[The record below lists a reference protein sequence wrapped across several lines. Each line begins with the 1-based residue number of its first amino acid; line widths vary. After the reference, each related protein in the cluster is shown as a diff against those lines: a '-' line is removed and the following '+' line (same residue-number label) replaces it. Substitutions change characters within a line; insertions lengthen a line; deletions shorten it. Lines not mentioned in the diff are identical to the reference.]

1 MSNIRLRGYR
11 RNDGVYGI
19 RNHVVVMSAVSC
31 ANFVVEQIARAD
43 PEIIP
48 ITHQHGCTHMG
59 ADTEQVLRTLSGT
72 CNNPNVGGVL
82 LVGLGCE
89 TAHPAKVKVYGEGM
103 PSPRNSGRMVET
115 LVIQEIGGVRRIMET
130 AHESLHRIKEFVS
143 RQKRSN
149 FDISCLTV
157 GLECGGSDPFSGIT
171 ANPAVGLVSDR
182 LVELGAT
189 VILSEIPE
197 MIGAE
202 ACLESRIPDG
212 SVKQKLFARI
222 RDYVQMAKDA
232 GGDLRGANP
241 APGNI
246 KAGLST
252 IEEKS
257 LGCVIKGGH
266 SNINEFVEYAARP
279 KRRGLVVMDTPGND
293 PESVTGMVA
302 GGANLVLF
310 TTGVG
315 TPVGN
320 PVAPVVKIS
329 SNTSMYRR
337 MGDFIDL
344 DAGKIIGGTGV
355 DAAADEVFD
364 FLLEVCNG
372 RQTATEINNCR
383 EFAVNR
389 IGPAF

>member
-1 MSNIRLRGYR
+1 MPAITLKGYR
-11 RNDGVYGI
+11 RNDGLFGI
-19 RNHVVVMSAVSC
+19 RNHVVVMSTVSC
-31 ANFVVEQIARAD
+31 ANSIVEQISRLD
-43 PEIIP
+43 PQIIP

-59 ADTEQVLRTLSGT
+59 ADTEQVIRTLSGT
-72 CNNPNVGGVL
+72 CANPNVGGVL

-89 TAHPAKVKVYGEGM
+89 TADVGKIA
-103 PSPRNSGRMVET
+103 SSLNCSGKLVET
-115 LVIQEIGGVRRIMET
+115 LVIQEIGDRSRIIDV
-130 AHESLHRIKEFVS
+130 ARDSLARIKEFVWTQQPS
-143 RQKRSN
+143 D
-149 FDISCLTV
+149 FDVSDLTV

-171 ANPAVGLVSDR
+171 ANPAVGIVSDK

-202 ACLESRIPDG
+202 ACLKSRIPDEA
-212 SVKQKLFARI
+212 VRDKLMARI
-222 RDYVQMAKDA
+222 KDYVQMAKDA
-232 GGDLRGANP
+232 GGDLRGCNP

-257 LGCVIKGGH
+257 LGCIIKGGN
-266 SNINEFVEYAARP
+266 SSINEFVEYAARP
-279 KRRGLVVMDTPGND
+279 KCKGLVVMDTPGND

-302 GGANLVLF
+302 GGAHLVLF

-329 SNTSMYRR
+329 SNTRMYQR
-337 MGDFIDL
+337 MSNFIDI
-344 DAGKIIGGTGV
+344 DAGRIVSGIPV
-355 DAAADEVFD
+355 EQVADEMFD
-364 FLLEVCNG
+364 FLLDVCNG
-372 RQTATEINNCR
+372 RRTATEVNNCR
-383 EFAVNR
+383 EFAINR
-389 IGPAF
+389 TGPAF

>member
-1 MSNIRLRGYR
+1 MSTIKLKGYR
-11 RNDGVYGI
+11 RRDNLYGI
-19 RNHVVVMSAVSC
+19 RNHIVVMSTVSC
-31 ANFVVEQIARAD
+31 ANSVVEQIARTDAD
-43 PEIIP
+43 IVPV
-48 ITHQHGCTHMG
+48 THQHGCTHMG

-72 CNNPNVGGVL
+72 CDNPNVGGVL

-89 TAHPAKVKVYGEGM
+89 TVNVSDIVSRLNH
-103 PSPRNSGRMVET
+103 SGKLIKT
-115 LVIQEIGGVRRIMET
+115 LVIQEIGDLRQIMDAAGESLRRI
-130 AHESLHRIKEFVS
+130 REFVS
-143 RQKRSN
+143 KQKRSD

-202 ACLESRIPDG
+202 ACLESRIPD
-212 SVKQKLFARI
+212 SDVRQKLLARI
-222 RDYVQMAKDA
+222 KDYVQMAKDS

-246 KAGLST
+246 RAGLST

-257 LGCVIKGGH
+257 LGCVIKGGR
-266 SNINEFVEYAARP
+266 SDITEFVEYAGRP
-279 KRRGLVVMDTPGND
+279 KRKGLVVMDTPGND

-329 SNTSMYRR
+329 SNTKMYQR
-337 MGDFIDL
+337 MSDFIDI
-344 DAGKIIGGTGV
+344 DAGNIIEGTRV
-355 DAAADEVFD
+355 EAVAEEMFE
-364 FLLEVCNG
+364 FLLNVCNG
-372 RQTATEINNCR
+372 TQTATEVNKCR
-383 EFAVNR
+383 EFAINR

>member
-1 MSNIRLRGYR
+1 MSAIRLKGYKR
-11 RNDGVYGI
+11 SDNIFGI
-19 RNHVVVMSAVSC
+19 RNHVVVMSTVSC
-31 ANFVVEQIARAD
+31 ANFVVERVARTD
-43 PEIIP
+43 GDIIP

-72 CNNPNVGGVL
+72 CGNPNVGGVL

-89 TAHPAKVKVYGEGM
+89 TANVDDVASRIDSRGKM
-103 PSPRNSGRMVET
+103 LET
-115 LVIQEIGGVRRIMET
+115 LVIQDFGDVQRIIE
-130 AHESLHRIKEFVS
+130 AACENLCRIKTFVS
-143 RQKRSN
+143 KQKPSD
-149 FDISCLTV
+149 FDVCCLTV

-171 ANPAVGLVSDR
+171 ANPAVGLISDR

-202 ACLESRIPDG
+202 ACLESRIPDEA
-212 SVKQKLFARI
+212 VRHRLLDRI
-222 RDYVQMAKDA
+222 SDYVRMAKDA
-232 GGDLRGANP
+232 GGDLRGCNP

-257 LGCVIKGGH
+257 LGCIIKGGN
-266 SNINEFVEYAARP
+266 SNINEFVDYAARP
-279 KRRGLVVMDTPGND
+279 KCKGLVVMDTPGND

-302 GGANLVLF
+302 GGAHLVLF

-315 TPVGN
+315 TPIGN

-329 SNTSMYRR
+329 SNTKMYQR
-337 MGDFIDL
+337 MSDFIDI
-344 DAGKIIGGTGV
+344 DTGRIIGGVPVETV
-355 DAAADEVFD
+355 ADEMFEFVLD
-364 FLLEVCNG
+364 VCNG
-372 RQTATEINNCR
+372 SQTAAEINNCR

-389 IGPAF
+389 IGPTF

>member
-1 MSNIRLRGYR
+1 MSATKLKGYR
-11 RNDGVYGI
+11 RNDGLFGI
-19 RNHVVVMSAVSC
+19 RNHVVVMSTVSC
-31 ANFVVEQIARAD
+31 ANSVVEQIARVNAD
-43 PEIIP
+43 ITP
-48 ITHQHGCTHMG
+48 ITHQHGCTHLG
-59 ADTEQVLRTLSGT
+59 ADREQVLRTLSGT
-72 CNNPNVGGVL
+72 CDNPNVGGVL

-89 TAHPAKVKVYGEGM
+89 TANVKKIASRLDHGGKI
-103 PSPRNSGRMVET
+103 VET
-115 LVIQEIGGVRRIMET
+115 LVIQEIGELRKILDA
-130 AHESLHRIKEFVS
+130 AHGSLCRIKEFVS
-143 RQKRSN
+143 KQERSD

-171 ANPAVGLVSDR
+171 ANPAVGLVSDK

-202 ACLESRIPDG
+202 TCLESRIPDDA
-212 SVKQKLFARI
+212 VKQKLLDRI
-222 RDYVQMAKDA
+222 SDYVQMARDA
-232 GGDLRGANP
+232 GGDLRGCNP

-257 LGCVIKGGH
+257 LGCIIKGGH
-266 SNINEFVEYAARP
+266 SDINEFVEYAARP
-279 KRRGLVVMDTPGND
+279 KCKGLVVMDTPGND

-329 SNTSMYRR
+329 SNTKMYRR
-337 MGDFIDL
+337 MSDFIDI
-344 DAGKIIGGTGV
+344 DAGKVIGGV
-355 DAAADEVFD
+355 PVQDVADEIFE
-364 FLLEVCNG
+364 FLLDVCCEG
-372 RQTATEINNCR
+372 LTATEVNNCR

-389 IGPAF
+389 IGPDF

>member
-1 MSNIRLRGYR
+1 MSAIKLKGYW
-11 RNDGVYGI
+11 RNDGLFGI
-19 RNHVVVMSAVSC
+19 RNHVVVMSTVSC
-31 ANFVVEQIARAD
+31 ANSVVEQIARVDAD
-43 PEIIP
+43 IIP

-59 ADTEQVLRTLSGT
+59 ADTDQVLRTLSGT
-72 CNNPNVGGVL
+72 CDNPNVGGVL

-89 TAHPAKVKVYGEGM
+89 TANVREIASRLDRTGK
-103 PSPRNSGRMVET
+103 MVET
-115 LVIQEIGGVRRIMET
+115 LAIQEIGELRKILDA
-130 AHESLHRIKEFVS
+130 AHESLGRIKEFVS
-143 RQKRSN
+143 KQERSD

-171 ANPAVGLVSDR
+171 ANPAVGLVSDK

-202 ACLESRIPDG
+202 ACLESRIPDDA
-212 SVKQKLFARI
+212 VKQKLLDRI
-222 RDYVQMAKDA
+222 GEYVRMAKDA
-232 GGDLRGANP
+232 GGDLRGCNP
-241 APGNI
+241 ATGNI

-266 SNINEFVEYAARP
+266 SDINEFVEYAGRSTR
-279 KRRGLVVMDTPGND
+279 KGLVVMDTPGND

-315 TPVGN
+315 TPVGS

-329 SNTSMYRR
+329 SNTRMYQR
-337 MGDFIDL
+337 MSDFIDI
-344 DAGKIIGGTGV
+344 DAGKVIEGTPV
-355 DAAADEVFD
+355 ETVAEEIFE
-364 FLLEVCNG
+364 FLLNVCNG
-372 RQTATEINNCR
+372 TQAAAEVNKCR
-383 EFAVNR
+383 EFAINR
-389 IGPAF
+389 IGPDF

>member
-1 MSNIRLRGYR
+1 MSTIKLKGYR
-11 RNDGVYGI
+11 RTDSLFGI
-19 RNHVVVMSAVSC
+19 RNHIVVMSTVSC
-31 ANFVVEQIARAD
+31 ANSVVEQIARAD
-43 PEIIP
+43 ADIIP

-59 ADTEQVLRTLSGT
+59 ADTEQVLRTISGT
-72 CNNPNVGGVL
+72 CDNPNVGGVL

-89 TAHPAKVKVYGEGM
+89 TANVNNIASRADY
-103 PSPRNSGRMVET
+103 SGKMVET
-115 LVIQEIGGVRRIMET
+115 LVIQEIGDLRKIMDT
-130 AHESLHRIKEFVS
+130 AQGSLRRIKEFVS
-143 RQKRSN
+143 KQQRN
-149 FDISCLTV
+149 DFDISNLTV

-202 ACLESRIPDG
+202 ACLESRILDDA
-212 SVKQKLFARI
+212 VKQRLMARI
-222 RDYVQMAKDA
+222 KDYLQKAKDA
-232 GGDLRGANP
+232 GGDLRGCNP

-246 KAGLST
+246 KTGLSS

-257 LGCVIKGGH
+257 LGCFIKAGR
-266 SNINEFVEYAARP
+266 SDINEFVEYAGHP
-279 KRRGLVVMDTPGND
+279 KCKGLVVMDTPGND

-310 TTGVG
+310 TTGTG

-320 PVAPVVKIS
+320 PVAPVIKIS
-329 SNTSMYRR
+329 SNTRMYRR
-337 MGDFIDL
+337 MCDFIDI
-344 DAGKIIGGTGV
+344 DAGKIIEGARA
-355 DAAADEVFD
+355 DAVADEIFE
-364 FLLEVCNG
+364 FLLDVCNAK
-372 RQTATEINNCR
+372 QTAAEVNNCK

>member
-1 MSNIRLRGYR
+1 MSKIKIKGYLRK
-11 RNDGVYGI
+11 DGLVGI
-19 RNHVVVMSAVSC
+19 RNHIVVMSSVSC
-31 ANFVVEQIARAD
+31 ANSVVEQIARTDAD
-43 PEIIP
+43 VIP

-89 TAHPAKVKVYGEGM
+89 TVSVSEIASHVDSSGKLVK
-103 PSPRNSGRMVET
+103 T
-115 LVIQEIGGVRRIMET
+115 LVIQETGEIRKIMDI
-130 AHESLHRIKEFVS
+130 ARDSLQQIKEFVS
-143 RQKRSN
+143 KQQRSD
-149 FDISCLTV
+149 FDIKNLTV

-202 ACLESRIPDG
+202 AVLESRIPDEA
-212 SVKQKLFARI
+212 VKQRILARI
-222 RDYVQMAKDA
+222 KDYVQMIKEA
-232 GGDLRGANP
+232 GGDPRGCNP

-257 LGCVIKGGH
+257 LGCIVKGGR
-266 SNINEFVEYAARP
+266 SNINEFVEYAQRP
-279 KRRGLVVMDTPGND
+279 LSKGLVVMDTPGND
-293 PESVTGMVA
+293 PESVTGMAA
-302 GGANLVLF
+302 GGANLILF
-310 TTGVG
+310 TTGAG

-320 PVAPVVKIS
+320 PVAPVIKIS
-329 SNTSMYRR
+329 SNTKMYRR
-337 MGDFIDL
+337 MSDFIDI
-344 DAGKIIGGTGV
+344 DAGKIIGGTQV
-355 DAAADEVFD
+355 EAVADEIFEFIID
-364 FLLEVCNG
+364 VCNG
-372 RQTATEINNCR
+372 RQTAAEVNKCR
-383 EFAVNR
+383 EFSVNR
-389 IGPAF
+389 IGPTF

>member
-1 MSNIRLRGYR
+1 MSAIKLKGYR
-11 RNDGVYGI
+11 RSDNLFGV
-19 RNHVVVMSAVSC
+19 RNHVVVMSTVSC
-31 ANFVVEQIARAD
+31 ANSVVEQIARID
-43 PEIIP
+43 TDIIP

-59 ADTEQVLRTLSGT
+59 ADTEQVLRTISGT
-72 CNNPNVGGVL
+72 CDNPNVGGVL

-89 TAHPAKVKVYGEGM
+89 TANVNEIASRVD
-103 PSPRNSGRMVET
+103 RTGRMVET
-115 LVIQEIGGVRRIMET
+115 LVIQEIGESRKIMNVACEN
-130 AHESLHRIKEFVS
+130 LLRIKDFVS
-143 RQKRSN
+143 NQKRSD
-149 FDISCLTV
+149 FDVSCLTV

-171 ANPAVGLVSDR
+171 ANPAVGLISDR

-189 VILSEIPE
+189 VVLSEIPE

-202 ACLESRIPDG
+202 ACLESRIPDQ
-212 SVKQKLFARI
+212 SVKQKLFGRI
-222 RDYVQMAKDA
+222 NDYVQMAKDA
-232 GGDLRGANP
+232 GGDMRDCNP

-266 SNINEFVEYAARP
+266 SDINEFVEYAGRP
-279 KRRGLVVMDTPGND
+279 RHKGLVVMDTPGND

-302 GGANLVLF
+302 GGAHLVLF

-329 SNTSMYRR
+329 SNTRMYRR
-337 MGDFIDL
+337 MSDFIDI
-344 DAGKIIGGTGV
+344 DAGKMIEGTPV
-355 DAAADEVFD
+355 ETVAEEMFEFILD
-364 FLLEVCNG
+364 VCNG
-372 RQTATEINNCR
+372 RETATEINNCR

>member
-1 MSNIRLRGYR
+1 MPTIKIKGYPR
-11 RNDGVYGI
+11 KDGLVGI
-19 RNHVVVMSAVSC
+19 RNHIIVMASVSC
-31 ANFVVEQIARAD
+31 ANSVVEQIARTDAGV
-43 PEIIP
+43 IP

-89 TAHPAKVKVYGEGM
+89 TVNVSDIASRVD
-103 PSPRNSGRMVET
+103 SSGKMIKT
-115 LVIQEIGGVRRIMET
+115 LVIQEIGEIQRIMNI
-130 AHESLHRIKEFVS
+130 ARESLRQIKEFVS
-143 RQKRSN
+143 KQQRSDV
-149 FDISCLTV
+149 DIGNLTV

-202 ACLESRIPDG
+202 AVLEFRIPDED
-212 SVKQKLFARI
+212 VKRRIHARI
-222 RDYVQMAKDA
+222 KDYVRMIKEA
-232 GGDLRGANP
+232 GGDPRGCNP

-257 LGCVIKGGH
+257 LGCIIKGGR
-266 SNINEFVEYAARP
+266 SNINEFVEYAQRP
-279 KRRGLVVMDTPGND
+279 LCKGLVVMNTPGND
-293 PESVTGMVA
+293 PESVTGMAA
-302 GGANLVLF
+302 GGANLILF
-310 TTGVG
+310 TTGAG

-320 PVAPVVKIS
+320 PVAPVIKIS
-329 SNTSMYRR
+329 SNTKMYQR
-337 MGDFIDL
+337 MSNFIDI
-344 DAGKIIGGTGV
+344 DAGKVIGGARVEGV
-355 DAAADEVFD
+355 ADEIFEFIVD
-364 FLLEVCNG
+364 VCNG
-372 RQTATEINNCR
+372 RQTAAEVNKCR
-383 EFAVNR
+383 EFSVNR
-389 IGPAF
+389 IGPTF

>member
-1 MSNIRLRGYR
+1 M
-11 RNDGVYGI
+11 
-19 RNHVVVMSAVSC
+19 
-31 ANFVVEQIARAD
+31 
-43 PEIIP
+43 
-48 ITHQHGCTHMG
+48 
-59 ADTEQVLRTLSGT
+59 DTAG
-72 CNNPNVGGVL
+72 
-82 LVGLGCE
+82 
-89 TAHPAKVKVYGEGM
+89 
-103 PSPRNSGRMVET
+103 
-115 LVIQEIGGVRRIMET
+115 
-130 AHESLHRIKEFVS
+130 ESLRRMKQFISK
-143 RQKRSN
+143 QQRSD
-149 FDISCLTV
+149 FDISSITV

-202 ACLESRIPDG
+202 APLESRIPDNV
-212 SVKQKLFARI
+212 VKQKLLARI
-222 RDYVQMAKDA
+222 KDYVQMAKDA
-232 GGDLRGANP
+232 GGDLRGCNP

-257 LGCVIKGGH
+257 LGCIIKGGH
-266 SNINEFVEYAARP
+266 SDINEFVEYAGRP
-279 KRRGLVVMDTPGND
+279 KCKGLVVMDTPGND

-302 GGANLVLF
+302 GGAHLVLF

-329 SNTSMYRR
+329 SNTKMYER
-337 MGDFIDL
+337 MRDFIDV
-344 DAGKIIGGTGV
+344 DAGKVVTGTGIETV
-355 DAAADEVFD
+355 ADEMFD
-364 FLLEVCNG
+364 FLIDACNG
-372 RQTATEINNCR
+372 AQTTTEVNRCR